1 MTRVAANSLQGD
13 RLVGATAEKMRKLIL
28 ALPADAMIGSLTDIA
43 REFGVGTVT
52 VQQAAR
58 VLEHEGLLAVRRGP
72 GGGYFGKRP
81 DSRALERALASY
93 LRARHADVY
102 EALEMMTLL
111 DCELMPAA
119 ANCRNAEQLDNLRN
133 LKASVDSCVTGE
145 QRINFEDSLHAVLFK
160 MVNRPLIELLAQ
172 VSMRFYRSHPIPQ
185 IFDGEEGIRAWRQWR
200 HQIIDA
206 ILARDP
212 PRARFEAQR
221 HRGHLLRRLAQ
232 SQGLPAQHAAEAEL
246 FEDPLFEMISGPEAS
261 ATAATE
267 S

>member
-1 MTRVAANSLQGD
+1 MTAVAAEPLLRD
-13 RLVGATAEKMRKLIL
+13 RLVGATAEKLRVLIL
-28 ALPADAMIGSLTDIA
+28 ALPPDAMIGSLTDIA
-43 REFGVGTVT
+43 KELDVGTVT

-119 ANCRNAEQLDNLRN
+119 AQTDDAQLLDELRN
-133 LKASVDSCVTGE
+133 LEAQVDSCVTGE
-145 QRINFEDSLHAVLFK
+145 QRMTFEDRLHAILFK

-172 VSMRFYRSHPIPQ
+172 VSMRFYRSRPIPQ

-200 HQIIDA
+200 QQIIGA

-212 PRARFEAQR
+212 QRARFEAQR
-221 HRGHLLRRLAQ
+221 HRAHLLRRLAQ
-232 SQGLPAQHAAEAEL
+232 SQGLSDRRSKGPDDVENPVTPAHGA
-246 FEDPLFEMISGPEAS
+246 GRH
-261 ATAATE
+261 
-267 S
+267 

>member
-1 MTRVAANSLQGD
+1 VIVRKKELSKSLQTH
-13 RLVGATAEKMRKLIL
+13 RLVSATAEKMRRLIL
-28 ALPADAMIGSLTDIA
+28 ALPPDAMIGSLPELAKELD
-43 REFGVGTVT
+43 VGTVT

-81 DSRALERALASY
+81 DSLALERALASY
-93 LRARHADVY
+93 LRARHADNY

-119 ANCRNAEQLDNLRN
+119 AQCKDAQQLNELRS
-133 LKASVDSCVTGE
+133 LKAHVDSCVTGDE
-145 QRINFEDSLHAVLFK
+145 RMAFEDSLHAILFK

-185 IFDGEEGIRAWRQWR
+185 IFDGEDGIRAWRQWR

-212 PRARFEAQR
+212 QRARFEAQR
-221 HRGHLLRRLAQ
+221 HRGYLLRRLAR
-232 SQGLPAQHAAEAEL
+232 SQGVIDQRINEADDIE
-246 FEDPLFEMISGPEAS
+246 E
-261 ATAATE
+261 
-267 S
+267 